1 MPRMDALPSFVMIRK
16 HTGDTV
22 TPAPPPPPNAIGA
35 PACACL
41 LAKSLPPAPKP
52 NDTLDTGM
60 TVVPSAAVMGLP
72 MMVLTSTI
80 SLIFAMVSVIRLP
93 MGCSL
98 IVSHLSCSL
107 SAYLPRRPGAV
118 ASKLSSSSIFN
129 LSSGI
134 LPSRAA
140 VIQLA
145 LFI

>member
-1 MPRMDALPSFVMIRK
+1 MTMQATKQAARRAPCARLRAQAQALARFIRW
-16 HTGDTV
+16 
-22 TPAPPPPPNAIGA
+22 APVRVW
-35 PACACL
+35 L
-41 LAKSLPPAPKP
+41 
-52 NDTLDTGM
+52 
-60 TVVPSAAVMGLP
+60 SAAVMGLP

-107 SAYLPRRPGAV
+107 SAFLPRRPGAV